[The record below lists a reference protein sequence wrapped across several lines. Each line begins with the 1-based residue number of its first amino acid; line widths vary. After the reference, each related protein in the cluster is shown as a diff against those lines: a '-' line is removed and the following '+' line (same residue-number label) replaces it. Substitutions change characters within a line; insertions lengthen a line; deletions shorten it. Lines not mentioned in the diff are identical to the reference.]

1 MNPEAE
7 TPFFGCDPPAAV
19 QSRTSSVNSSWC
31 SNKLCNLIYSHSAS
45 IYFIRRWSGSSS
57 SRIIC
62 GIGILA
68 IVYHIRFLLCGSCVC
83 DGINRWRPRFH
94 SFFFSCLVMVNTATW
109 EKPSVLDTFVFFS
122 FFLVFLFCL
131 IFGQVPVQLFASD
144 GYPATARKF
153 GGTDRTGS
161 LHIFTCMLLYTTHCV
176 SSKEFIVLLMK
187 IVNKKLNFFK
197 SLILLKW
204 NRPLKR
210 NEKKK
215 KKKTIKNA
223 IRWRLIEAGGHICA
237 WLISTQ
243 SPSKTG
249 DNLQSRVREKYKSD
263 ERPKKKKTFDYI
275 QRMGFDGRLYRGHY

>member
-1 MNPEAE
+1 
-7 TPFFGCDPPAAV
+7 
-19 QSRTSSVNSSWC
+19 
-31 SNKLCNLIYSHSAS
+31 
-45 IYFIRRWSGSSS
+45 
-57 SRIIC
+57 
-62 GIGILA
+62 
-68 IVYHIRFLLCGSCVC
+68 
-83 DGINRWRPRFH
+83 
-94 SFFFSCLVMVNTATW
+94 MVNTATW

-153 GGTDRTGS
+153 GGTNRTGS

-263 ERPKKKKTFDYI
+263 ERPKKKRLSTISKGWGLMGVSIEGIIRSSSPWLSSSQKKKKKTGNLTRRWVVKAEERRSI
-275 QRMGFDGRLYRGHY
+275 TRSS